1 MVFDFGLNPKPFP
14 DVDFSTLASSSNT
27 KDVDVRSIGVG
38 GQHDSAKI
46 QKNIWLWRRNFR
58 YA

>member
-46 QKNIWLWRRNFR
+46 QKNI
-58 YA
+58 